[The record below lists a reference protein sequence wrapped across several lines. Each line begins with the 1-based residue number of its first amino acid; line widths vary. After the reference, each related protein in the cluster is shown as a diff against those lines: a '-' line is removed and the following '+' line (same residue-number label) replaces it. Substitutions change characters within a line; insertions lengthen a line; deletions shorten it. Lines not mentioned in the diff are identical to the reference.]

1 MTVRTSRLLV
11 GAVGVLAV
19 ASVAVTLW
27 LNHLGGRLA
36 PASAADVG
44 LAVVV
49 GIALSVNLVVGAV
62 VALARRDNPVGWLFL
77 ALGLVI
83 LLAGSGRRL
92 RRRTAL
98 A

>member
-27 LNHLGGRLA
+27 LHQLGGRLA
-36 PASAADVG
+36 PVSAADVG

-49 GIALSVNLVVGAV
+49 VIALSVNLVVGAV

-77 ALGLVI
+77 ALGLV
-83 LLAGSGRRL
+83 LLLEAPADAYVQYGPG
-92 RRRTAL
+92 
-98 A
+98 